1 VPHPSMMLQTEPV
14 PADLEPGLVSQ
25 DGVDA
30 SAQRVVASDPS
41 AATRNPA
48 DWPARNGRSGA
59 CHEMPAGPHWVHDE
73 RIWGS
78 GHWRPGAPRG
88 GREAGSPGVPGRR
101 RLPSGGDGLG
111 PAPGALRSRP
121 TLEHFDADVVE
132 HWVTSAGRGRLAE
145 ITRATPTPHTEPF
158 AWARSARSTGWS
170 VQLVPRLRRDVTV
183 AVVDPDTTIVVFD
196 SPAPIVRSTGHSQ
209 SVDPLTGEVGAFFA
223 RMKVPIDFQDGASS
237 GSRRWRPGRSMGDAG
252 SDPATLCSAGGP
264 ARRAPR
270 GFRWAGRE
278 AHRMREEHRPDWDA
292 GEALTTDLG
301 LDRD

>member
-1 VPHPSMMLQTEPV
+1 MILQTEPV

-30 SAQRVVASDPS
+30 SAQRVDASDPS
-41 AATRNPA
+41 AATRNPGRLA
-48 DWPARNGRSGA
+48 RAERPVRRVPRDVGGSTLGSMTNASGDLVNGGPAL
-59 CHEMPAGPHWVHDE
+59 
-73 RIWGS
+73 
-78 GHWRPGAPRG
+78 
-88 GREAGSPGVPGRR
+88 REAAARLAHLGFLVVGGSHPEETGSAQLLV
-101 RLPSGGDGLG
+101 
-111 PAPGALRSRP
+111 ALRSRP

-158 AWARSARSTGWS
+158 AWGTIRAVDRVEVFNSFLAFGG
-170 VQLVPRLRRDVTV
+170 DVTV

-223 RMKVPIDFQDGASS
+223 RMKVPIDFQDGAEQ
-237 GSRRWRPGRSMGDAG
+237 RIAAM
-252 SDPATLCSAGGP
+252 
-264 ARRAPR
+264 APR
-270 GFRWAGRE
+270 ALYGAMLAAIQRRYAQREALRVAHPAVAAWAGRE